1 MGGVIGGAGGYAT
14 VASTRN
20 YIGEAMSSVQ
30 DAMFK
35 QNAQRIADNKA
46 RHDAEKDIQETL
58 DKQTAKDQAVMEKH
72 PEGRNLGIEQPDIL
86 LHNNVLDS
94 RAQYTSA
101 GDILSNPNATPQQ
114 RSQAFGIQQSALRSI
129 DEAKDFKTQLGAVID
144 AARENKGGVYNAQ
157 GAKEALDHSLK
168 FTTGQWRLVKDE
180 KGNTKVDTF
189 DVDEEGKFTKATGV
203 GLSFQELLQKYTPP
217 LAYSNEANNIEFK
230 KALPPISEWESADG
244 KKVIKGYQGI
254 EGYAED
260 NANSVVTNRDKMYGI
275 ASAAGIKPQ
284 LDLKDYSESDIKK
297 VKAFI
302 VDGFKEKYKSAE
314 TNNYTKLTLENKI
327 KQDEINNNN
336 EQIRI
341 KIAKDAAGKENKEI
355 RFTVK
360 DGLLGRET
368 SATMKMSDQE
378 YADYLA
384 KNGVTDVKTMDEVW
398 NDPINAGYAKAT
410 KNSPEKTKIS
420 KGQVVD
426 GYKYLGGD
434 TKNAKSWKKI

>member
-1 MGGVIGGAGGYAT
+1 MGVIGGAGGFAT
-14 VASTRN
+14 VNPTQGNPIMEGMQNAENS
-20 YIGEAMSSVQ
+20 A
-30 DAMFK
+30 FK
-35 QNAQRIADNKA
+35 YNAQRIADEKLKQDAIQSGRDLKDKRLKEDIDYATKHKITPTSVSSVNKA
-46 RHDAEKDIQETL
+46 QLDFSVDNQNMYNKSKDIVRDSSDPEERRAAMETMINL
-58 DKQTAKDQAVMEKH
+58 ESSFEIAKALPEMINASAKD
-72 PEGRNLGIEQPDIL
+72 L
-86 LHNNVLDS
+86 
-94 RAQYTSA
+94 
-101 GDILSNPNATPQQ
+101 
-114 RSQAFGIQQSALRSI
+114 
-129 DEAKDFKTQLGAVID
+129 
-144 AARENKGGVYNAQ
+144 
-157 GAKEALDHSLK
+157 
-168 FTTGQWRLVKDE
+168 
-180 KGNTKVDTF
+180 
-189 DVDEEGKFTKATGV
+189 EEGVRTGKYNP
-203 GLSFQELLQKYTPP
+203 LSSKNAAETIEAMEAGNIKTVYKPNGIPTFITYKRDGEGNLTEIIDKELTLAQLKQKLSPIMAFD
-217 LAYSNEANNIEFK
+217 LEANNAEFK